1 MATMNVA
8 AALTSRWFVRGLR
21 RVRGLSTVSS
31 EEKKVI
37 MDGNTAAAH
46 AAYAMVEQAFIYPIS
61 PSSPMC
67 ELAAEWAAQGRK
79 NVFGTTVNVTQMQS
93 EGGAAGALHGVLDRG
108 GLAATFTCSQGLL
121 LMIPN
126 MYQLVPLLPLV
137 PAWTLPQARAL
148 SKHGLSIFAEHTDVM
163 AVRQTRLGH
172 ARGQHG
178 FYDATPG
185 IVQTVLD
192 DVSKATGR
200 GPYRLFEYSGD
211 PEARHVVVCMGSAFS
226 VLADCVPPGHGA
238 LNVRL
243 YRPWSP
249 SDFLASLPS
258 TVERVTVLDRTKDN
272 AAVGEPLFM
281 DVATSFVAGTV
292 LGSKDLTPK
301 DAMAVFRNGELSEPK
316 RKFTVG
322 IVDDVTQLSLPP
334 VPPAMLPSADPSVT
348 ECVFFA
354 MGSDGTVSANKNA
367 IKLIGSNTDL
377 YVQGHIVYD
386 SKKAGGATV
395 SHLRFGDKPINKPY
409 EIVEA
414 GYVAVHEPTWPKKF
428 PKAIMA
434 KLRNGGTLVLN
445 SHCTT
450 AAELEMILPPE
461 MLQAIAEKEAQ
472 LWAVFFKLGFD
483 SSILDYNTRALP
495 MLLDSLA
502 KTYARKG
509 RGDDQEEQIE
519 VPREWATADVGSG
532 VRAVTGDPTFDSIS
546 YRVGRME
553 GSDLPVSAIDVR
565 GRYPTGMTKYEKRGI
580 APMIPIVDMDKCTQ
594 CNLCSIIC
602 PHAAIRPFL
611 LDTVENDSVPAET
624 RPAKGGPEACSW
636 TCPDDAL
643 TMVNVSTLGDDP
655 VVDRETENW
664 NYLINLPERSTPRH
678 NARETARQSQLSL
691 PLLEFSGACAGCGET
706 PYAKLV
712 TQLFGERMVISNA
725 SGCSGV
731 WGAAAGFSS
740 YTKND
745 RGEGPAWG
753 RSLYEDAAEYG
764 LGAATATHT
773 RRKFLR
779 DQVADLLGKI
789 HPDSGLS
796 PVTVDLLQDV
806 ARVLPGRL
814 TEELERIPE
823 GELRTSIEKVLAVSG
838 EFVKVSH
845 WIFGGDGWAYDIGF
859 GGLDHV
865 LASGTD
871 INKSKATQLSAVQ
884 KFATDGYRRPKKN
897 LAEMFMGYGNVY
909 VASIAVGASP
919 SQSVKALIEADS
931 YTGPSIVLTYS
942 PCIEHK
948 IKFPRGLS
956 RLADEMTKAVNTGY
970 WPLFRYDPAKITRGV
985 NPFVL
990 DAPKKL
996 IGDVHDFT
1004 ELEDRFGALERTHP
1018 EDARSLAEQLQVHI
1032 TNNFEALRRRHLEG
1046 ARASTMLIRVGVSPD
1061 AVEEGQDDASHRV
1074 LIVYASDTGNTA
1086 ELANRFGNMCRSR
1099 GVAVDGVLDMSEV
1112 DSLSQLPTGT
1122 GATLVVMTSTVGEG
1136 DLPPT
1141 AVAFKAMLDS
1151 VEEGSLASTRTMVFG
1166 LGDSSYHHFCGAAV
1180 ALEKALQRA
1189 GTVKVAPTGLGD
1201 DQAEDKF
1208 ETGFEQWTP
1217 AVWPALDAPQDEIV
1231 EDPTALPPSP
1241 YSVTEAAPPP
1251 INVPDSAILPSSSP
1265 PG

>member
-1 MATMNVA
+1 MATSVA

-21 RVRGLSTVSS
+21 RVRGLSTLSS

-126 MYQLVPLLPLV
+126 MYIISGQLSPCVFHV
-137 PAWTLPQARAL
+137 TARAL

-163 AVRQTRLGH
+163 AVRQTGWAMLVANTVQECMDMSAVAHIATLRSSIPFLHFFDGYRTSHELNKIVPIDYDTLGSLMPWDAVAALREGSLNPQQPH
-172 ARGQHG
+172 ARACNTGTDIWFQG
-178 FYDATPG
+178 MEASNRFYDATPG

-192 DVSKATGR
+192 DVSMATGR

-281 DVATSFVAGTV
+281 DVATSFVTGDTGRFQRIPQV
-292 LGSKDLTPK
+292 LGGRYGLGSKDLTPK
-301 DAMAVFRNGELSEPK
+301 DAMAVFRNGELSKPK

-395 SHLRFGDKPINKPY
+395 SHLRFGGRPINKPY

-434 KLRNGGTLVLN
+434 KLRQGGTLVLN

-450 AAELEMILPPE
+450 AAELERILPPE

-472 LWAVFFKLGFD
+472 LWVVDALAIAQKHGLGKHINNVMQAVFFKLGFD

-509 RGDDQEEQIE
+509 EETIRRNSEATKAATDSLVRIE

-532 VRAVTGDPTFDSIS
+532 ERAVTGDPTFDSIS

-624 RPAKGGPEACSW
+624 RPAKGGPE
-636 TCPDDAL
+636 
-643 TMVNVSTLGDDP
+643 V
-655 VVDRETENW
+655 
-664 NYLINLPERSTPRH
+664 
-678 NARETARQSQLSL
+678 Q
-691 PLLEFSGACAGCGET
+691 
-706 PYAKLV
+706 
-712 TQLFGERMVISNA
+712 
-725 SGCSGV
+725 
-731 WGAAAGFSS
+731 GFH
-740 YTKND
+740 Y
-745 RGEGPAWG
+745 
-753 RSLYEDAAEYG
+753 
-764 LGAATATHT
+764 
-773 RRKFLR
+773 
-779 DQVADLLGKI
+779 
-789 HPDSGLS
+789 
-796 PVTVDLLQDV
+796 
-806 ARVLPGRL
+806 
-814 TEELERIPE
+814 RI
-823 GELRTSIEKVLAVSG
+823 
-838 EFVKVSH
+838 
-845 WIFGGDGWAYDIGF
+845 
-859 GGLDHV
+859 
-865 LASGTD
+865 
-871 INKSKATQLSAVQ
+871 Q
-884 KFATDGYRRPKKN
+884 
-897 LAEMFMGYGNVY
+897 
-909 VASIAVGASP
+909 
-919 SQSVKALIEADS
+919 
-931 YTGPSIVLTYS
+931 
-942 PCIEHK
+942 
-948 IKFPRGLS
+948 
-956 RLADEMTKAVNTGY
+956 
-970 WPLFRYDPAKITRGV
+970 
-985 NPFVL
+985 
-990 DAPKKL
+990 
-996 IGDVHDFT
+996 
-1004 ELEDRFGALERTHP
+1004 
-1018 EDARSLAEQLQVHI
+1018 
-1032 TNNFEALRRRHLEG
+1032 
-1046 ARASTMLIRVGVSPD
+1046 
-1061 AVEEGQDDASHRV
+1061 
-1074 LIVYASDTGNTA
+1074 
-1086 ELANRFGNMCRSR
+1086 
-1099 GVAVDGVLDMSEV
+1099 
-1112 DSLSQLPTGT
+1112 
-1122 GATLVVMTSTVGEG
+1122 
-1136 DLPPT
+1136 
-1141 AVAFKAMLDS
+1141 
-1151 VEEGSLASTRTMVFG
+1151 
-1166 LGDSSYHHFCGAAV
+1166 
-1180 ALEKALQRA
+1180 
-1189 GTVKVAPTGLGD
+1189 
-1201 DQAEDKF
+1201 
-1208 ETGFEQWTP
+1208 
-1217 AVWPALDAPQDEIV
+1217 
-1231 EDPTALPPSP
+1231 
-1241 YSVTEAAPPP
+1241 
-1251 INVPDSAILPSSSP
+1251 
-1265 PG
+1265 